1 MFWSQTMNNKL
12 KRLEL
17 IQSRESMIE
26 LLWEIHLLKNNL
38 FDQGIIDRDG
48 FKKISRREAQIKYLI
63 DDLTVRIFES
73 ILTDIEEPRKKI
85 MAATVKINNAIQEL
99 QEINKF
105 LHGLDLFINLLSTVV
120 LSVSTGNPALIARI
134 LDQIISL

>member
-1 MFWSQTMNNKL
+1 MNNQL
-12 KRLEL
+12 KRLEW
-17 IQSRESMIE
+17 IQSRESMYK
-26 LLWEIHLLKNNL
+26 LVWEIHIQKNDL

-48 FKKISRREAQIKYLI
+48 FKKISRREAKIKDLI
-63 DDLTVRIFES
+63 DDVTILIFES
-73 ILTDIEEPRKKI
+73 ILTDIEEPGKKI

-105 LHGLDLFINLLSTVV
+105 LHGLELYKNLLSTVV